1 MNCIRCDRNIQTSWT
16 FERDLKNDDMCE
28 ANVFT
33 IRFGGF
39 SIHDGQSY
47 AIGVCDDCI
56 QVATNYGSAIHLIS
70 HFQTA
75 PIEKR
80 QPVYEG
86 DMQIIDA
93 LDCKFYGPLSKAK
106 RAIKEQFAVLAAIA
120 LYADWAIPQRKISY
134 CLMLDENRL
143 ASSTIRAAKIA
154 ITRHF
159 RSYFNDNTFDLF
171 EKCRGNGNDRLHA
184 IKAVY
189 QNDLR
194 EYILFHEW
202 TPYLIP
208 GFKPDYS
215 NNG

>member
-1 MNCIRCDRNIQTSWT
+1 MNCIRCDRNIETSWT
-16 FERDLKNDDMCE
+16 FERDLVKDDVVE
-28 ANVFT
+28 SNVFV

-39 SIHDGQSY
+39 SIHNGDSY

-56 QVATNYGSAIHLIS
+56 QVAVNYDSAIHMDS
-70 HFQTA
+70 QFNNA
-75 PIEKR
+75 PTEKR
-80 QPVYEG
+80 QPAYEG

-134 CLMLDENRL
+134 VLMLDENRL

-159 RSYFNDNTFDLF
+159 RSYFNDKTFDLF

-184 IKAVY
+184 IKGVY

-194 EYILFHEW
+194 EYIMFHEW

-208 GFKPDYS
+208 GFKPDYI
-215 NNG
+215 NG